1 MILEQKKRVIAL
13 GFFDGVHLGHGALM
27 RKVTERAAELSATP
41 TAFTFDPHPQSI
53 ISNKPVWLLT
63 SPEDRADLMRR
74 YYGIE
79 DVIVTPFTP
88 ERMKQ
93 PWESFIRDTLVGEL
107 NAIHLVVGHDY
118 HFGYKGEGN
127 PQLLGTICQELG
139 LGLDVIGK
147 VECDG
152 ITISSTYIRTL
163 VDQGDMERANEFLGH
178 PYTLSDTVSHGK
190 KLGSTLGFPTVNLK
204 LKPNVLPPAYGV
216 YATRVWLENGESHIA
231 VTNIGKRP
239 TVDDGE
245 LLTVEGFILDFSGDL
260 YGQKIRMEF
269 FHFLR
274 PEQKFPSLEALRDEI
289 MRNAQQT
296 RDYFASQP

>member
-1 MILEQKKRVIAL
+1 MEQKKRVIAL
-13 GFFDGVHLGHGALM
+13 GFFDGVHVGHSALM
-27 RKVTERAAELSATP
+27 KQTTKRAMELHAVPS
-41 TAFTFDPHPQSI
+41 AFTFDPHPQSVI
-53 ISNKPVWLLT
+53 FDKPLALLT

-79 DVIVTPFTP
+79 DVIVTPFTS

-93 PWESFIRDTLVGEL
+93 PWDSFVRDTLVGEL
-107 NAIHLVVGHDY
+107 HAVHLVAGHDY

-127 PQLLGTICQELG
+127 PARLKAICQELG
-139 LGLDVIGK
+139 IGLDIIEK
-147 VECDG
+147 VERDG
-152 ITISSTYIRTL
+152 ITVSSTYIRTL
-163 VDQGDMERANEFLGH
+163 VAQGEIARANEFLGH

-204 LKPNVLPPAYGV
+204 LKPNVLPPALGV

-231 VTNIGKRP
+231 VTNVGRRP

-245 LLTVEGFILDFSGDL
+245 MLTVEGFILDFSGDL
-260 YGQKIRMEF
+260 YGQTIRMEF
-269 FHFLR
+269 FDFIR
-274 PEQKFPSLEALRDEI
+274 PEQKFPSLEALREEI

-296 RDYFASQP
+296 RDFFASQKN

>member
-1 MILEQKKRVIAL
+1 MEQKQRVIAL
-13 GFFDGVHLGHGALM
+13 GFFDGVHRGHGALM
-27 RKVTERAAELSATP
+27 RKVTERAAELGATP
-41 TAFTFDPHPQSI
+41 SAFTFDPHPQSI
-53 ISNKPVWLLT
+53 ILNKPVDLLT

-79 DVIVTPFTP
+79 DVIVTPFT
-88 ERMKQ
+88 EDRMKQ
-93 PWESFIRDTLVGEL
+93 PWDDFVRNTLQKDL

-127 PQLLGTICQELG
+127 RVRLTSICNELG
-139 LGLDVIGK
+139 IGLDVIEK

-163 VDQGDMERANEFLGH
+163 VVQGEIARANEFLGH

-190 KLGSTLGFPTVNLK
+190 KLGSSLGFPTVNLK
-204 LKPNVLPPAYGV
+204 LKPNVLAPAYGV

-231 VTNIGKRP
+231 VTNVGKRP

-245 LLTVEGFILDFSGDL
+245 MLTVEGFILDFSGDL
-260 YGQKIRMEF
+260 YGQQIRMEF
-269 FHFLR
+269 YEFLR
-274 PEQKFPSLEALRDEI
+274 PEKKFPSLEALRDEI
-289 MRNAQQT
+289 MKNAQQT
-296 RDYFASQP
+296 RDYFANQRK